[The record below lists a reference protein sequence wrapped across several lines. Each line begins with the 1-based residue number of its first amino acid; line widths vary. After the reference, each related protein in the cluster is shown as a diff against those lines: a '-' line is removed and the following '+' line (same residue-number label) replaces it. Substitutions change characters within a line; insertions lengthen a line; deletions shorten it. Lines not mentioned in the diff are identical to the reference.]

1 MEDTLLEEIGIDPI
15 VYIAILFFAMVALA
29 VLFIVQLNKYKRLD
43 RRFRAFMTG
52 ADGASLEE
60 DMAVLFSDVRK
71 LKEHDL
77 IHKNDIVEMKR
88 ILLTC
93 FQKVGIVK
101 YDAFREMGG
110 QLSFSIALLDQ
121 RDNGFVMNSVHSAS
135 SSYVYTKEIE
145 NGRSAIE
152 LSDEEKEAL
161 KIAVNSSPSVTV
173 MPSKR
178 EDR

>member
-1 MEDTLLEEIGIDPI
+1 MEDTIIEEIGIDPI
-15 VYIAILFFAMVALA
+15 VYIVILFLFMIVLA
-29 VLFIVQLNKYKRLD
+29 ILFIVQTNKYNRLNEK
-43 RRFRAFMTG
+43 FQMFMTG
-52 ADGASLEE
+52 LDGASLEE
-60 DMAVLFSDVRK
+60 KTMILFSDVRK

-77 IHKNDIVEMKR
+77 IHRNDIAEIRR
-88 ILLTC
+88 ILLSC

-110 QLSFSIALLDQ
+110 QLSFSIAIRDQ

-145 NGRSAIE
+145 NGQSALE

-161 KIAVNSSPSVTV
+161 QIAINSSPSVTA
-173 MPSKR
+173 MPSHK

>member
-1 MEDTLLEEIGIDPI
+1 MESSILEEIGIDPI
-15 VYIAILFFAMVALA
+15 VYLALLFIFMIVLT
-29 VLFIVQLNKYKRLD
+29 VLFIVQTSRYNRLNQ
-43 RRFRAFMTG
+43 RFMIFMSG

-60 DMAVLFSDVRK
+60 EMKILFSDVRK

-77 IHKNDIVEMKR
+77 IYKNEIMEMR
-88 ILLTC
+88 RTMTGC

-121 RDNGFVMNSVHSAS
+121 KDNGFIMNSVHSAS

-145 NGRSAIE
+145 NGHSAIE
-152 LSDEEKEAL
+152 LSGEEKEAL
-161 KIAVNSSPSVTV
+161 QIAINASPSATAI
-173 MPSKR
+173 PSHKD
-178 EDR
+178 DR

>member
-1 MEDTLLEEIGIDPI
+1 MEDSLLEEIGIDPI
-15 VYIAILFFAMVALA
+15 VYIVILFFAMIALA
-29 VLFIVQLNKYKRLD
+29 VLFIVQMNKYKRLEH
-43 RRFRAFMTG
+43 RFRAFMTG

-88 ILLTC
+88 ILLNC

-110 QLSFSIALLDQ
+110 QLSFSIALLD
-121 RDNGFVMNSVHSAS
+121 RKDNGFVMNSVHSAS

-161 KIAVNSSPSVTV
+161 QIAVNSSPQITA
-173 MPSKR
+173 MPSSKEER
-178 EDR
+178 

>member
-1 MEDTLLEEIGIDPI
+1 MNSSIMDEIGIDPI
-15 VYIAILFFAMVALA
+15 IYILLLFILVIVLI
-29 VLFIVQLNKYKRLD
+29 VLFIVQMNRYKKLD
-43 RRFRAFMTG
+43 ERFRAFMTG

-60 DMAVLFSDVRK
+60 KMAILFKDVRK

-77 IHKNDIVEMKR
+77 IHKKDIADMR
-88 ILLTC
+88 HILLSC

-110 QLSFSIALLDQ
+110 QLSFSIAMLDQ
-121 RDNGFVMNSVHSAS
+121 EDNGFVMNSVHSAS

-161 KIAVNSSPSVTV
+161 KIAINSSPSVTEI
-173 MPSKR
+173 PSG
-178 EDR
+178 EDD

>member
-1 MEDTLLEEIGIDPI
+1 MEDSLLEELGIDPI
-15 VYIAILFFAMVALA
+15 FYIILMLFTVAVLV
-29 VLFIVQLNKYKRLD
+29 VLFIVQMNKYKKLEH
-43 RRFRAFMTG
+43 RFRAFMTG

-88 ILLTC
+88 LLLNC

-110 QLSFSIALLDQ
+110 QLSFSIAMLDQ
-121 RDNGFVMNSVHSAS
+121 KDNGFVMNSVHSAS

-161 KIAVNSSPSVTV
+161 QIAAKSYGGLTDTPFQL
-173 MPSKR
+173 PR
-178 EDR
+178 

>member
-1 MEDTLLEEIGIDPI
+1 MEDTLLEEIGIDPM
-15 VYIAILFFAMVALA
+15 VYFAIIFIFMVILA
-29 VLFIVQLNKYKRLD
+29 VLFIVQTNRYNRLNEK
-43 RRFRAFMTG
+43 FRAFMTG
-52 ADGASLEE
+52 QDGASLEE
-60 DMAVLFSDVRK
+60 KMMILFSDVRK

-77 IHKNDIVEMKR
+77 VHKNDIVEMR
-88 ILLTC
+88 RTLLTC

-121 RDNGFVMNSVHSAS
+121 KDNGFVMNSVHSAS

-152 LSDEEKEAL
+152 LSGEEKEAL
-161 KIAVNSSPSVTV
+161 QIAINSSPSVTAI
-173 MPSKR
+173 PSHKENR
-178 EDR
+178 